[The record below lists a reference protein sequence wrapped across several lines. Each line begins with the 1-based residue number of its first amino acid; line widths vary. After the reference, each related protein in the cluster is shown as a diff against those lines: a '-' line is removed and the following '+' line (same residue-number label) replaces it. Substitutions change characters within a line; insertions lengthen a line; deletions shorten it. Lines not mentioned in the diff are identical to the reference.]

1 MDDYNRHTN
10 VWTNITGLTFER
22 NDHTGFLVVTSSL
35 QQVDTILYPHPTP
48 LPIGPT
54 VSLTLSLYLPYCF
67 YARSMGPIHIICH
80 PFKRHLFKCPCT
92 LKNLM
97 YKKYPN

>member
-54 VSLTLSLYLPYCF
+54 VSLTLTLIVFTPDQWVPFISYVT
-67 YARSMGPIHIICH
+67 RSNVVCSNVRAPLKI
-80 PFKRHLFKCPCT
+80 LFK
-92 LKNLM
+92 KNIRT
-97 YKKYPN
+97 K

>member
-10 VWTNITGLTFER
+10 VWTNITGLTFEP

-48 LPIGPT
+48 LPI
-54 VSLTLSLYLPYCF
+54 LYPSPQAYLLYCF
-67 YARSMGPIHIICH
+67 YARSMGPVHYGTRSNVVCSNVRAPLNI
-80 PFKRHLFKCPCT
+80 LFQ
-92 LKNLM
+92 KN
-97 YKKYPN
+97 YPN